1 MADLGSNIE
10 IPAFVSFTKT
20 YHNKPYEDISPAR
33 AELSASGKNVVITG
47 GGTGVGLAIAMAFS
61 QAGAKSVSIL
71 GRRLDRLETA
81 AIDISNAKAD
91 PETLVIF
98 ETADLMDRAQVDK
111 AFRSLH
117 EKVGKLDILVSNAA
131 TLIAPGPLLTSD
143 PEAVLQGF
151 KLNALSGLHA
161 VQAFMHVAVEEPTVI
176 NTSAAIVHTAPF
188 PGTGAYG
195 VAKAAVFKMLDYLAA
210 ENPNMH
216 VVSFQPGILATEMTE
231 GKNIPAQDVV
241 ELPGQFAV
249 WLASPEAKFL
259 RSKFVWANWDVKEL
273 LARKDEIKETK
284 LLNLI
289 LDGVLM

>member
-1 MADLGSNIE
+1 MHKVFFHTTATMTDSASNIE

-33 AELSASGKNVVITG
+33 PELSASGKNVVITG
-47 GGTGVGLAIAMAFS
+47 GGTGVGLAIAIAFS

-81 AIDISNAKAD
+81 AVDISKAKAD
-91 PETLVIF
+91 PETLVLF
-98 ETADLMDRAQVDK
+98 EVADLMDRAQVDM
-111 AFRSLH
+111 AFRSIY
-117 EKVGKLDILVSNAA
+117 EKVGNLDILISNAA

-161 VQAFMHVAVEEPTVI
+161 VQAFMRVAVEEPTVI

-188 PGTGAYG
+188 PGTGVYG

-210 ENPNMH
+210 ENSNMH

-231 GKNIPAQDVV
+231 GKDIPPQDVG
-241 ELPGQFAV
+241 E
-249 WLASPEAKFL
+249 
-259 RSKFVWANWDVKEL
+259 
-273 LARKDEIKETK
+273 
-284 LLNLI
+284 
-289 LDGVLM
+289 